1 MTMILIIAPPADDP
15 DAPEAPSNQEH
26 SGRVRVRR
34 HRLYLTGLL
43 MGLASAAAAADTT
56 STPSPET
63 APGVAA
69 GAAAETVAEAPAGT
83 LADEAAGDPAAPR
96 GGDAGAET
104 LESILGEVAD
114 PLAQIERQIEAREY
128 DYALRWL
135 EQRVDEIENSSH
147 RFDGRLVRP
156 LVLLGDAHA
165 GLGEYAEA
173 LDQYRRAIHLS
184 RVNSG
189 LNAPEQVEIVYREAN
204 TLKAL
209 GDYDQAND
217 REEYAYHVL
226 TRSHAPT
233 DENLLPGI
241 YHLARWYEKTSN
253 VFAARALYEQAL
265 EIIEANEK
273 QGTLE
278 AVPALRGVAASYRME
293 RFPPY
298 YVQDLPEPT
307 TNLVDASVLQNQ
319 SSITVNNF
327 PAGEEALQKVVRIH
341 RAQENPNPVEVA
353 EAVLDLADWYTLFD
367 KRDRAEK
374 LYDHAWSLMAEADG
388 FDVAGY
394 FAEPRLL
401 YFPAPGDPSPPPL
414 EERGEPITGYV
425 ELAFDVTQDGYVRG
439 LQTVAS
445 EPPGLM
451 DFRVRK
457 SMRLARYRPML
468 VDGAPI
474 ATEQH
479 KFRHEFPYYLERE
492 EQAGPAPATATAARS
507 R

>member
-1 MTMILIIAPPADDP
+1 MTMILFIAPSADDF
-15 DAPEAPSNQEH
+15 DTRDAPSNQERT
-26 SGRVRVRR
+26 GRIRIRR
-34 HRLYLTGLL
+34 RRLYLTGLL
-43 MGLASAAAAADTT
+43 MGLASSAAAAGATSTT
-56 STPSPET
+56 SPDTVPEVRAGTPAEE
-63 APGVAA
+63 APGN
-69 GAAAETVAEAPAGT
+69 P
-83 LADEAAGDPAAPR
+83 PAPR
-96 GGDAGAET
+96 GGADGAET
-104 LESILGEVAD
+104 LEAILGEVAD
-114 PLAQIERQIEAREY
+114 PLAQIERQIEAQEY
-128 DYALRWL
+128 SYAVRWL
-135 EQRVDEIENSSH
+135 EQRVDEIVDSSH

-165 GLGEYAEA
+165 GLGEYAKA

-233 DENLLPGI
+233 DEDLLPGI

-265 EIIEANEK
+265 EIIEANDK

-298 YVQDLPEPT
+298 YVQDLPQPT
-307 TNLVDASVLQNQ
+307 TNLVDASVQNE

-327 PAGEEALQKVVRIH
+327 PAGEEALQKVVKIH
-341 RAQENPNPVEVA
+341 RAQESPDPAEVA
-353 EAVLDLADWYTLFD
+353 EAVLDLADWYTLFG
-367 KRDRAEK
+367 KRDRAQK
-374 LYDHAWSLMAEADG
+374 LYDHAWSLMAEVDSV
-388 FDVAGY
+388 DVAGY

-401 YFPAPGDPSPPPL
+401 YFPAPGDPSPPPV
-414 EERGEPITGYV
+414 EERGEPMTGYV
-425 ELAFDVTQDGYVRG
+425 ELAFDVTEDGYVRS

-457 SMRLARYRPML
+457 SMRLARYRPVL
-468 VDGAPI
+468 VDGVPI
-474 ATEQH
+474 STEQH
-479 KFRHEFPYYLERE
+479 TFRHEFPYYLERE
-492 EQAGPAPATATAARS
+492 EQAGPSRATATAARS